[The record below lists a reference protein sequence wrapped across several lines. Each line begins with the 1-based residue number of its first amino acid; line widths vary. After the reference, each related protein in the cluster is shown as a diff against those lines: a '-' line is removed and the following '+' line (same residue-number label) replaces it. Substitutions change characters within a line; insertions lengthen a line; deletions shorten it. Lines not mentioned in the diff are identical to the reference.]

1 VLIYQKQQGQTNMTK
16 FRPFVI
22 ALIVLTLSFTAA
34 NCMAE
39 GEGQQ
44 KQDSP
49 FLITGKMPH
58 LTKLLMQQWDN
69 TALHLT
75 DEQKTKLLVVRK
87 ETISGAQKLGEE
99 MKPLENQVAE
109 GSRSGKTP
117 EELQSLVQS
126 VAKLKAD
133 ATMVHL
139 LCIYNTRAILT
150 KDQLKLLMTL

>member
-1 VLIYQKQQGQTNMTK
+1 MIH
-16 FRPFVI
+16 FRSLTI
-22 ALIVLTLSFTAA
+22 ALMVLTLSLTAVS
-34 NCMAE
+34 CMAE
-39 GEGQQ
+39 GKGQH
-44 KQDSP
+44 KKDSP

-58 LTKLLMQQWDN
+58 LTKMLMQQWDN
-69 TALHLT
+69 TTLHLT

-87 ETISGAQKLGEE
+87 ETISGAQKLGKE

-117 EELQSLVQS
+117 EELQPLVQS

-139 LCIYNTRAILT
+139 SCLYNTRAILT
-150 KDQLKLLMTL
+150 TEQLELLMTL